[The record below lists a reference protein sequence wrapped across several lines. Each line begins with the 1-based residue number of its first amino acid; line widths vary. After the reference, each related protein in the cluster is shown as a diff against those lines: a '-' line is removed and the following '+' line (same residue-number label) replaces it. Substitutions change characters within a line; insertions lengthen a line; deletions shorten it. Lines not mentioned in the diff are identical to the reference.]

1 MEQYAIIMPLWFVRI
16 MEYLMS
22 MLWKCLICY
31 DQSNNDVVIWK
42 WKPRRAK
49 SNKGCRGN
57 KKKER
62 ESEQLNVDPEQ
73 IIEEEEKR
81 QPHSVEDE

>member
-1 MEQYAIIMPLWFVRI
+1 M
-16 MEYLMS
+16 
-22 MLWKCLICY
+22 MLSSENENH
-31 DQSNNDVVIWK
+31 D
-42 WKPRRAK
+42 
-49 SNKGCRGN
+49 
-57 KKKER
+57 KKEEEPKAIKDAEEIKKQR

>member
-1 MEQYAIIMPLWFVRI
+1 MMLSSENGNHEEPKAIKAAEEI
-16 MEYLMS
+16 
-22 MLWKCLICY
+22 
-31 DQSNNDVVIWK
+31 
-42 WKPRRAK
+42 
-49 SNKGCRGN
+49 
-57 KKKER
+57 KKQR